1 MNKKIPT
8 PTIGEILRT
17 EFLEPLSI
25 TAYRMAK
32 DLNVST
38 STVLD
43 ILNDRRKLS
52 IEMALKLSK
61 YFGTSE
67 KFWINIQSDI
77 EVRNKKD
84 ELKEVL
90 QRIHSISGTA

>member
-8 PTIGEILRT
+8 PTIGEILRE

-25 TAYRMAK
+25 TAYRLAK

-38 STVLD
+38 STILD
-43 ILNDRRKLS
+43 ILNDKRKLS

-61 YFGTSE
+61 YFGTSD

-84 ELKEVL
+84 ELKKEL
-90 QRIHSISGTA
+90 QKIHSISKTA

>member
-1 MNKKIPT
+1 MSKRIPT
-8 PTIGEILRT
+8 PTIGEIIRD

-25 TAYRMAK
+25 TGYRLAK

-43 ILNDRRKLS
+43 ILNDKRKLS

-61 YFGTSE
+61 YFGTSD
-67 KFWINIQSDI
+67 KFWINLQSDI
-77 EVRNKKD
+77 EIRNKKD
-84 ELKEVL
+84 EMKSEL
-90 QRIHSISGTA
+90 QKIHPVSKSA